1 MLPPAEKL
9 QNFFG
14 VFLQFQIGVDRLYG
28 LILEGVEYM
37 ADSLLNIFSLDLAYF
52 ETYAPVVNDI
62 QNIVI
67 AVGWALLIGNLVF
80 QAMRSMAAGLGF
92 EGEDPVALGTR
103 TFVFAFLLLASRQ
116 ICAIGLNF
124 TSTIMDLFQVPDA
137 VEIITPDENAFGID
151 SSWLLAM
158 IVGLILIFQVI
169 KFFFEIG
176 ERYVV
181 TVILVVLAPL
191 AFGMGGSKNTEDI
204 FKGWCRMFGSMCV
217 MMLMNVIFLKLLLS
231 TMSTVPSGLG
241 IFPRLIFVTAIVRV
255 GRKID
260 DIVCRMGL
268 NPAHTGSPLG
278 HGFMALPT
286 MMANHAACTVI
297 QTVAANRTGGGKTPS
312 SGNRS
317 SNRPSSGSAAPGPNP
332 APSSPPPAGGG
343 TGGSAQG
350 KTAGAASAAD
360 STPPAGTT
368 PKAPNP
374 GTAPASA
381 TANLGTAQG
390 QQGAAAPAKGTAQ
403 EGPAPT
409 RPPLG
414 RGRKFTPPS
423 AGRTPG
429 QTDEKGSVS
438 TPQTPAATGTPGQPG
453 APGHPTSQPPAA
465 AAQQNT
471 GVSGQEK
478 APPLS
483 ANTAVSSGVVTAKDG
498 KNAGTPQSPDNPSRP
513 APAAKPPAGTSARPA
528 ASGNAQTNNSSTTS
542 QVQNG
547 PRTHTPA
554 AGVPGAPGTPG
565 HPAASNSNRPERP
578 ASKPAWNKTSSPPPQ
593 NPAVAPSGVPVRNPG
608 AVSGGTTQHGPS
620 RAPTGVSN
628 SDPSGTSHPTTG
640 TRPLQSNPPAA
651 APAPS
656 NPKGPSSTPPSRP
669 DAPPRPVTPA
679 APVVPTNP
687 VQGNPKHESSQR
699 PASPSDRPV
708 KNPPPVRE
716 DKKPENGSTH
726 PARPGEPQK

>member
-1 MLPPAEKL
+1 M
-9 QNFFG
+9 
-14 VFLQFQIGVDRLYG
+14 FLDGILKGLVLWIYG

-92 EGEDPVALGTR
+92 EGEDPVTLGTR

-124 TSTIMDLFQVPDA
+124 TSAVMDLFQVPDA

-241 IFPRLIFVTAIVRV
+241 IFPWLIFVTAIVRV

-278 HGFMALPT
+278 KGYVGGLTSMVAHQGARMI
-286 MMANHAACTVI
+286 M
-297 QTVAANRTGGGKTPS
+297 QTVSANRAGSAKNPS

-317 SNRPSSGSAAPGPNP
+317 TNRPNGGPVAPGPS
-332 APSSPPPAGGG
+332 PSPSPSPAGGG
-343 TGGSAQG
+343 NGGTASGQ
-350 KTAGAASAAD
+350 TAG
-360 STPPAGTT
+360 TPPAAGSSAGTPPNGKT
-368 PKAPNP
+368 QEPPKAGGQATPTAAPKVPQGQP
-374 GTAPASA
+374 GTPAPEKKP
-381 TANLGTAQG
+381 AQKE
-390 QQGAAAPAKGTAQ
+390 A
-403 EGPAPT
+403 APT

-414 RGRKFTPPS
+414 RGRKFTPPT
-423 AGRTPG
+423 AG
-429 QTDEKGSVS
+429 QNN
-438 TPQTPAATGTPGQPG
+438 PAAEKEKIGKTPPAPATVGTPGQPG
-453 APGHPTSQPPAA
+453 SPGHPAPQAAPASAESKKNVGTGQQPTAPLN
-465 AAQQNT
+465 AQTPVPKNT
-471 GVSGQEK
+471 ITAGDSKKTESLRNSGTPTHP
-478 APPLS
+478 APPPQQKAS
-483 ANTAVSSGVVTAKDG
+483 NTPVTPSQQG
-498 KNAGTPQSPDNPSRP
+498 GTTPRT
-513 APAAKPPAGTSARPA
+513 PAGT
-528 ASGNAQTNNSSTTS
+528 
-542 QVQNG
+542 
-547 PRTHTPA
+547 
-554 AGVPGAPGTPG
+554 PGTPG
-565 HPAASNSNRPERP
+565 SPGRTVPPVSTPIKPKSAAETVAPA
-578 ASKPAWNKTSSPPPQ
+578 TPPQ
-593 NPAVAPSGVPVRNPG
+593 PSTTASSGVPVRNAG
-608 AVSGGTTQHGPS
+608 AVSGGTNQHEPY
-620 RAPTGVSN
+620 RAPVGI
-628 SDPSGTSHPTTG
+628 
-640 TRPLQSNPPAA
+640 
-651 APAPS
+651 
-656 NPKGPSSTPPSRP
+656 SSKQTPPSTPETDQR
-669 DAPPRPVTPA
+669 PPRPNPPIAASQTKEKAKEDAPGRPGTPGQPA
-679 APVVPTNP
+679 TPPILSIN
-687 VQGNPKHESSQR
+687 GFDRKESQR
-699 PASPSDRPV
+699 QPSDVSDKARPGV
-708 KNPPPVRE
+708 QTIKPSTPE
-716 DKKPENGSTH
+716 DKKSNSSGDRPPRPEH
-726 PARPGEPQK
+726 PK

>member
-1 MLPPAEKL
+1 M
-9 QNFFG
+9 
-14 VFLQFQIGVDRLYG
+14 FLDGILKGLVLWLYG

-37 ADSLLNIFSLDLAYF
+37 ADSLLEIFSLDLAYF

-124 TSTIMDLFQVPDA
+124 TSAIMDLFQVPDA

-181 TVILVVLAPL
+181 TMILVVLAPL

-241 IFPRLIFVTAIVRV
+241 IFPWLIFVTAIVRV

-656 NPKGPSSTPPSRP
+656 NPKGPGSTPPSRP

-716 DKKPENGSTH
+716 DKKPENGSTR
-726 PARPGEPQK
+726 PARPGEPKK

>member
-1 MLPPAEKL
+1 
-9 QNFFG
+9 
-14 VFLQFQIGVDRLYG
+14 
-28 LILEGVEYM
+28 M

>member
-1 MLPPAEKL
+1 M
-9 QNFFG
+9 
-14 VFLQFQIGVDRLYG
+14 FLDGILKGLVLWLYG

-37 ADSLLNIFSLDLAYF
+37 ADSLLEIFSLDLAYF
-52 ETYAPVVNDI
+52 ETYAPVVND
-62 QNIVI
+62 IVI

-124 TSTIMDLFQVPDA
+124 TSAIMDLFQVPDA

-181 TVILVVLAPL
+181 T
-191 AFGMGGSKNTEDI
+191 MI

-241 IFPRLIFVTAIVRV
+241 IFPWLIFVTAIVRV

-260 DIVCRMGL
+260 DIVCRMGP

-429 QTDEKGSVS
+429 QTGEKGSVS

-453 APGHPTSQPPAA
+453 APGHPTSQPPVAA
-465 AAQQNT
+465 ARQST
-471 GVSGQEK
+471 GASGQEK

-483 ANTAVSSGVVTAKDG
+483 ANTTVPPSVVTAKDG
-498 KNAGTPQSPDNPSRP
+498 KNAGTPQSPGNPSRP
-513 APAAKPPAGTSARPA
+513 APVAKPPAGTSARPA
-528 ASGNAQTNNSSTTS
+528 ASGNAQINNSSTIS
-542 QVQNG
+542 HMQNG
-547 PRTHTPA
+547 NGPSTHTPA
-554 AGVPGAPGTPG
+554 PAVPGVPGTPG
-565 HPAASNSNRPERP
+565 TAAGRSGPHLNRQGPRLLLRRRRIRLLLLP
-578 ASKPAWNKTSSPPPQ
+578 AS
-593 NPAVAPSGVPVRNPG
+593 
-608 AVSGGTTQHGPS
+608 
-620 RAPTGVSN
+620 
-628 SDPSGTSHPTTG
+628 
-640 TRPLQSNPPAA
+640 L
-651 APAPS
+651 
-656 NPKGPSSTPPSRP
+656 
-669 DAPPRPVTPA
+669 
-679 APVVPTNP
+679 
-687 VQGNPKHESSQR
+687 
-699 PASPSDRPV
+699 
-708 KNPPPVRE
+708 
-716 DKKPENGSTH
+716 
-726 PARPGEPQK
+726 

>member
-1 MLPPAEKL
+1 MHTVPANFL
-9 QNFFG
+9 QNFH
-14 VFLQFQIGVDRLYG
+14 RLYEHWSQAGPVLHGGDGGVPDGGG
-28 LILEGVEYM
+28 LYR
-37 ADSLLNIFSLDLAYF
+37 
-52 ETYAPVVNDI
+52 
-62 QNIVI
+62 I
-67 AVGWALLIGNLVF
+67 AVGRALLIGNLVF
-80 QAMRSMAAGLGF
+80 QAMRSMAAGLSF

-116 ICAIGLNF
+116 ICAIGLKF
-124 TSTIMDLFQVPDA
+124 TSAIMDLFQVPDA

-241 IFPRLIFVTAIVRV
+241 IFPWLIFVTAIVRV

-286 MMANHAACTVI
+286 MMANHAARTVI

-317 SNRPSSGSAAPGPNP
+317 SNRPSSGSASPGPNSP
-332 APSSPPPAGGG
+332 PPSPPPAGGG
-343 TGGSAQG
+343 TGGAAPG
-350 KTAGAASAAD
+350 KTAGAASAAG

-374 GTAPASA
+374 GTAPASVA
-381 TANLGTAQG
+381 ANPGTAQSPP
-390 QQGAAAPAKGTAQ
+390 GAAAPSKGTAQ
-403 EGPAPT
+403 EGPVPT

-414 RGRKFTPPS
+414 RGRVFTPPS
-423 AGRTPG
+423 VGGVPG
-429 QTDEKGSVS
+429 QTGEKGS
-438 TPQTPAATGTPGQPG
+438 TPIPQSPSAATSAPGQPG
-453 APGHPTSQPPAA
+453 APGHPTSQPPVA
-465 AAQQNT
+465 AAQQST
-471 GVSGQEK
+471 GASGQEK

-483 ANTAVSSGVVTAKDG
+483 ANTTVLPSVVTAKDG
-498 KNAGTPQSPDNPSRP
+498 KNAGTPQSPGNPSRP
-513 APAAKPPAGTSARPA
+513 APAAKPPAGTSAA
-528 ASGNAQTNNSSTTS
+528 
-542 QVQNG
+542 
-547 PRTHTPA
+547 TPLL
-554 AGVPGAPGTPG
+554 GTP
-565 HPAASNSNRPERP
+565 R
-578 ASKPAWNKTSSPPPQ
+578 
-593 NPAVAPSGVPVRNPG
+593 
-608 AVSGGTTQHGPS
+608 
-620 RAPTGVSN
+620 
-628 SDPSGTSHPTTG
+628 
-640 TRPLQSNPPAA
+640 
-651 APAPS
+651 
-656 NPKGPSSTPPSRP
+656 
-669 DAPPRPVTPA
+669 
-679 APVVPTNP
+679 
-687 VQGNPKHESSQR
+687 
-699 PASPSDRPV
+699 
-708 KNPPPVRE
+708 
-716 DKKPENGSTH
+716 
-726 PARPGEPQK
+726 

>member
-1 MLPPAEKL
+1 LEIWNYFSSA
-9 QNFFG
+9 
-14 VFLQFQIGVDRLYG
+14 RLD
-28 LILEGVEYM
+28 VM
-37 ADSLLNIFSLDLAYF
+37 SLDFADIK
-52 ETYAPVVNDI
+52 THIPVMGDI
-62 QNIVI
+62 QQII
-67 AVGWALLIGNLVF
+67 LAVGWALLLGNLVF
-80 QAMRSMAAGLGF
+80 QALRSMAAGLGF

-124 TSTIMDLFQVPDA
+124 TSAIMDLFQVPDA

-181 TVILVVLAPL
+181 TMILVVLAPL

-241 IFPRLIFVTAIVRV
+241 IFPWLIFVTAIVRV

-286 MMANHAACTVI
+286 MMANHAARTVI

-312 SGNRS
+312 SGNRNT
-317 SNRPSSGSAAPGPNP
+317 NRPGSGSAAPGPNP
-332 APSSPPPAGGG
+332 TPSSPPPAGGG
-343 TGGSAQG
+343 AGSTAPG
-350 KTAGAASAAD
+350 KGAASTGG
-360 STPPAGTT
+360 TPPAGTT
-368 PKAPNP
+368 AKAPAP
-374 GTAPASA
+374 GNTPAPAA
-381 TANLGTAQG
+381 VNPGTAQG
-390 QQGAAAPAKGTAQ
+390 QPQPGTPAPSKGTSQ

-414 RGRKFTPPS
+414 RGRVFTPPS
-423 AGRTPG
+423 VGGVPG
-429 QTDEKGSVS
+429 QTDEKGS
-438 TPQTPAATGTPGQPG
+438 TPIPQSPSAATSAPGQPG
-453 APGHPTSQPPAA
+453 VPGHPTSQPPAA
-465 AAQQNT
+465 AARQST
-471 GVSGQEK
+471 GASGQEK

-483 ANTAVSSGVVTAKDG
+483 ANTAVPPSVVTAKDG

-528 ASGNAQTNNSSTTS
+528 ASGNAQINNSSTIS
-542 QVQNG
+542 HMQNG
-547 PRTHTPA
+547 NGPSTHTPA
-554 AGVPGAPGTPG
+554 PAVPGAPGTPG
-565 HPAASNSNRPERP
+565 HPAAQNSSRPERP
-578 ASKPAWNKTSSPPPQ
+578 APKLAGTETSSPPPQ
-593 NPAVAPSGVPVRNPG
+593 NPAAAPSGVPVRNPG
-608 AVSGGTTQHGPS
+608 AVSGGTT
-620 RAPTGVSN
+620 
-628 SDPSGTSHPTTG
+628 
-640 TRPLQSNPPAA
+640 
-651 APAPS
+651 
-656 NPKGPSSTPPSRP
+656 
-669 DAPPRPVTPA
+669 
-679 APVVPTNP
+679 
-687 VQGNPKHESSQR
+687 
-699 PASPSDRPV
+699 
-708 KNPPPVRE
+708 
-716 DKKPENGSTH
+716 
-726 PARPGEPQK
+726 

>member
-1 MLPPAEKL
+1 M
-9 QNFFG
+9 
-14 VFLQFQIGVDRLYG
+14 FLDGILKGLVLWLYG

-37 ADSLLNIFSLDLAYF
+37 ADSLLEIFSLDLAYF

-124 TSTIMDLFQVPDA
+124 TSAIMDLFQVPDA

-181 TVILVVLAPL
+181 TMILVVLAPL

-217 MMLMNVIFLKLLLS
+217 MMPMNVIFLKLLLS

-241 IFPRLIFVTAIVRV
+241 IFPWLIFVTAIVRV

-286 MMANHAACTVI
+286 MMANHAARTVI

-312 SGNRS
+312 SGNRNT
-317 SNRPSSGSAAPGPNP
+317 NRP
-332 APSSPPPAGGG
+332 
-343 TGGSAQG
+343 
-350 KTAGAASAAD
+350 
-360 STPPAGTT
+360 
-368 PKAPNP
+368 
-374 GTAPASA
+374 
-381 TANLGTAQG
+381 
-390 QQGAAAPAKGTAQ
+390 GAAAPLLRGQIQLLLLHRLRAAEPAALLRAKQQA
-403 EGPAPT
+403 
-409 RPPLG
+409 RPPLRVVRRLPGQRQKPPIQGLHLLQPKERRRRARHPQG
-414 RGRKFTPPS
+414 RPLGGERVFTPP
-423 AGRTPG
+423 AAKTPG
-429 QTDEKGSVS
+429 QTGEKGSVS

-465 AAQQNT
+465 TAQQNT

-498 KNAGTPQSPDNPSRP
+498 KNAGTPQSPGNPSRP

-528 ASGNAQTNNSSTTS
+528 ASGNAQINNSSTIS
-542 QVQNG
+542 HMQNG
-547 PRTHTPA
+547 NGPSTHTPA
-554 AGVPGAPGTPG
+554 PAVPGAPGTPG
-565 HPAASNSNRPERP
+565 HPAAQNSSRPERP
-578 ASKPAWNKTSSPPPQ
+578 APKLAGTETSSPPPQ
-593 NPAVAPSGVPVRNPG
+593 NPAAAPSGVPVRNPG

-628 SDPSGTSHPTTG
+628 SGPSGTSHPTTE
-640 TRPLQSNPPAA
+640 TRPVQSNPPAA
-651 APAPS
+651 APAPAA
-656 NPKGPSSTPPSRP
+656 PKGPGSTPPSRP
-669 DAPPRPVTPA
+669 DAPPQPVTPA

-687 VQGNPKHESSQR
+687 VQGNSTHEPTQR
-699 PASPSDRPV
+699 AAAPSDRPV
-708 KNPPPVRE
+708 KNPPLVRE
-716 DKKPENGSTH
+716 DKKPENGSTR
-726 PARPGEPQK
+726 PARPGEPKK

>member
-1 MLPPAEKL
+1 M
-9 QNFFG
+9 
-14 VFLQFQIGVDRLYG
+14 FLDGILKGLVLWLYG

-52 ETYAPVVNDI
+52 ETYAPVVREI

-124 TSTIMDLFQVPDA
+124 TSAIMDLFQVPDA

-241 IFPRLIFVTAIVRV
+241 IFPWLIFVTAIVRV

-286 MMANHAACTVI
+286 MMANHAARTVI
-297 QTVAANRTGGGKTPS
+297 QTVAANRTGGEGK
-312 SGNRS
+312 R
-317 SNRPSSGSAAPGPNP
+317 
-332 APSSPPPAGGG
+332 PPPAIG
-343 TGGSAQG
+343 TPTGPAAVLRLWGRIRLLPLHLLP
-350 KTAGAASAAD
+350 GAEPAALLR
-360 STPPAGTT
+360 A
-368 PKAPNP
+368 KR
-374 GTAPASA
+374 
-381 TANLGTAQG
+381 QG
-390 QQGAAAPAKGTAQ
+390 QLQ
-403 EGPAPT
+403 
-409 RPPLG
+409 L
-414 RGRKFTPPS
+414 
-423 AGRTPG
+423 
-429 QTDEKGSVS
+429 
-438 TPQTPAATGTPGQPG
+438 
-453 APGHPTSQPPAA
+453 
-465 AAQQNT
+465 
-471 GVSGQEK
+471 
-478 APPLS
+478 
-483 ANTAVSSGVVTAKDG
+483 
-498 KNAGTPQSPDNPSRP
+498 
-513 APAAKPPAGTSARPA
+513 
-528 ASGNAQTNNSSTTS
+528 
-542 QVQNG
+542 
-547 PRTHTPA
+547 
-554 AGVPGAPGTPG
+554 
-565 HPAASNSNRPERP
+565 
-578 ASKPAWNKTSSPPPQ
+578 
-593 NPAVAPSGVPVRNPG
+593 PVRRQLG
-608 AVSGGTTQHGPS
+608 
-620 RAPTGVSN
+620 
-628 SDPSGTSHPTTG
+628 
-640 TRPLQSNPPAA
+640 
-651 APAPS
+651 
-656 NPKGPSSTPPSRP
+656 
-669 DAPPRPVTPA
+669 
-679 APVVPTNP
+679 
-687 VQGNPKHESSQR
+687 QR
-699 PASPSDRPV
+699 QR
-708 KNPPPVRE
+708 PPVRGPRLLQQWQVWGRPRASRGQLLRPKE
-716 DKKPENGSTH
+716 RRRKARHLQGRPSDGEGCLRRLLPVELLDRQAKRAACPRHKIPPQQAH
-726 PARPGEPQK
+726 PDSRERLATPASRPRQQPSKTLG

>member
-1 MLPPAEKL
+1 
-9 QNFFG
+9 
-14 VFLQFQIGVDRLYG
+14 
-28 LILEGVEYM
+28 M
-37 ADSLLNIFSLDLAYF
+37 ADSLLSIFSLDLAYF
-52 ETYAPVVNDI
+52 EAYAPVVKDI

-124 TSTIMDLFQVPDA
+124 TSAIMDLFQVPDA

-241 IFPRLIFVTAIVRV
+241 IFPWLIFVTAIVRV

-286 MMANHAACTVI
+286 MMANHAARTVI

-312 SGNRS
+312 SGNRNT
-317 SNRPSSGSAAPGPNP
+317 NRPSSGSAAPGPNP
-332 APSSPPPAGGG
+332 TPSSPPPAGGG
-343 TGGSAQG
+343 AGSTAPG
-350 KTAGAASAAD
+350 KGAASTGG
-360 STPPAGTT
+360 TPPAGTT
-368 PKAPNP
+368 AKAPAP
-374 GTAPASA
+374 GNTPAPAA
-381 TANLGTAQG
+381 VNPGTAQG
-390 QQGAAAPAKGTAQ
+390 QPQPGTPAPSKGTSQ

-414 RGRKFTPPS
+414 RGRVFTPPS
-423 AGRTPG
+423 VGGVPG
-429 QTDEKGSVS
+429 QTGEKGS
-438 TPQTPAATGTPGQPG
+438 TPIPQSPSAATSAPGQPG
-453 APGHPTSQPPAA
+453 VPGHPTSQPPAA
-465 AAQQNT
+465 AARQST
-471 GVSGQEK
+471 GASGQEK

-483 ANTAVSSGVVTAKDG
+483 ANTAVPPSVVTAKDG
-498 KNAGTPQSPDNPSRP
+498 KNAGTPQGPGNPSRP
-513 APAAKPPAGTSARPA
+513 APVAKPPAGTSGRPA
-528 ASGNAQTNNSSTTS
+528 VSGSSQTNSNTAS
-542 QVQNG
+542 QIQNG

-554 AGVPGAPGTPG
+554 AGVPGTPGTPG
-565 HPAASNSNRPERP
+565 HPAAPNSNRPERP
-578 ASKPAWNKTSSPPPQ
+578 APKPAGTEASSPPPQ
-593 NPAVAPSGVPVRNPG
+593 NPATAPSGVPVRNPG

-628 SDPSGTSHPTTG
+628 LRDVSGPSGATHTATE
-640 TRPLQSNPPAA
+640 TRPDQPSPPTA
-651 APAPS
+651 APAPAT
-656 NPKGPSSTPPSRP
+656 PKGSGSMPPSRP
-669 DAPPRPVTPA
+669 DTPPRPVTPA
-679 APVVPTNP
+679 APVVPADP

-699 PASPSDRPV
+699 PAASSDRPV

-716 DKKPENGSTH
+716 DKKSENSSTR

>member
-1 MLPPAEKL
+1 MHTVPANFL
-9 QNFFG
+9 QNFH
-14 VFLQFQIGVDRLYG
+14 RLYEHWSQAGPVLHGGDGGVPDGGG
-28 LILEGVEYM
+28 LYR
-37 ADSLLNIFSLDLAYF
+37 
-52 ETYAPVVNDI
+52 
-62 QNIVI
+62 I
-67 AVGWALLIGNLVF
+67 AVGRALLIGNLVF
-80 QAMRSMAAGLGF
+80 QAMRSMAAGLSF
-92 EGEDPVALGTR
+92 EGEDPVALGTC

-124 TSTIMDLFQVPDA
+124 TSAIMDLFQVPDA

-241 IFPRLIFVTAIVRV
+241 IFPWLIFVTAIVRG
-255 GRKID
+255 GRKND

-286 MMANHAACTVI
+286 MMANHAARTVI

-317 SNRPSSGSAAPGPNP
+317 SNRPSSGSASPGPNSP
-332 APSSPPPAGGG
+332 PPSPPPAGGG
-343 TGGSAQG
+343 AGGAALG
-350 KTAGAASAAD
+350 KTAGAASAAG

-374 GTAPASA
+374 GTAPASVA
-381 TANLGTAQG
+381 ANPGTAQSPP
-390 QQGAAAPAKGTAQ
+390 GAAAPSKGTAQ
-403 EGPAPT
+403 EGPVPT

-414 RGRKFTPPS
+414 RGRVFTPPS
-423 AGRTPG
+423 VGGVLG
-429 QTDEKGSVS
+429 QTGEKGSVS
-438 TPQTPAATGTPGQPG
+438 TPQNPSAAGAPGQPG
-453 APGHPTSQPPAA
+453 APSHPTSQPPAA
-465 AAQQNT
+465 AARQST
-471 GVSGQEK
+471 GASGQEK

-483 ANTAVSSGVVTAKDG
+483 ANTAVPPSVVTAKDG
-498 KNAGTPQSPDNPSRP
+498 KNAGIPQSPGNPSRP
-513 APAAKPPAGTSARPA
+513 APAAKPTAGTSAHPV

-554 AGVPGAPGTPG
+554 PAVPGAPGTPG
-565 HPAASNSNRPERP
+565 HPAAPNRSRPERP
-578 ASKPAWNKTSSPPPQ
+578 ASKPAGNETSSPPPQ
-593 NPAVAPSGVPVRNPG
+593 NPVTVPSGVPVRNPG

-620 RAPTGVSN
+620 RAPTGARN
-628 SDPSGTSHPTTG
+628 SGPSGTGHPTTE
-640 TRPLQSNPPAA
+640 TRPVQSNPPAA
-651 APAPS
+651 APIPS
-656 NPKGPSSTPPSRP
+656 NPKGPGST
-669 DAPPRPVTPA
+669 PPRPVTPA

-699 PASPSDRPV
+699 PAAPSDRPA

-716 DKKPENGSTH
+716 DKKSENGSTR
-726 PARPGEPQK
+726 PARPGEPKK

>member
-1 MLPPAEKL
+1 
-9 QNFFG
+9 
-14 VFLQFQIGVDRLYG
+14 
-28 LILEGVEYM
+28 M

-52 ETYAPVVNDI
+52 ETYAPVVREI

-124 TSTIMDLFQVPDA
+124 TSAIMDLFQVPDA

-241 IFPRLIFVTAIVRV
+241 IFPWLIFVTAIVRV

-286 MMANHAACTVI
+286 MMANHAARTVI

-317 SNRPSSGSAAPGPNP
+317 SNRPSSGSVSPGPNP
-332 APSSPPPAGGG
+332 TPSSPPPAGGG
-343 TGGSAQG
+343 TGGSAPG
-350 KTAGAASAAD
+350 KTAGPAAATGG
-360 STPPAGTT
+360 TPPAGTT
-368 PKAPNP
+368 PKAPSP
-374 GTAPASA
+374 GTATAPAAASS
-381 TANLGTAQG
+381 GTPQSPP
-390 QQGAAAPAKGTAQ
+390 GAAAPAKGTAQ
-403 EGPAPT
+403 EGPTPT

-414 RGRKFTPPS
+414 RGRVFTPPS
-423 AGRTPG
+423 AGGAPG
-429 QTDEKGSVS
+429 QTDKKGSAS
-438 TPQTPAATGTPGQPG
+438 TPQSPSANTGT
-453 APGHPTSQPPAA
+453 
-465 AAQQNT
+465 
-471 GVSGQEK
+471 SGQEK

-483 ANTAVSSGVVTAKDG
+483 ANTTVPPSVVTAKDG
-498 KNAGTPQSPDNPSRP
+498 KNAGTPQSPGNPSRP
-513 APAAKPPAGTSARPA
+513 APAAKPPAGTSAHPSV
-528 ASGNAQTNNSSTTS
+528 SGSSQTNSSTTS
-542 QVQNG
+542 HMQNG
-547 PRTHTPA
+547 PRTYTPA

-565 HPAASNSNRPERP
+565 HPAAPSNNRSERP
-578 ASKPAWNKTSSPPPQ
+578 APKPAGTGTSSPPPQ
-593 NPAVAPSGVPVRNPG
+593 NPATAPSGVPVRNPG

-620 RAPTGVSN
+620 RAPTGASH
-628 SDPSGTSHPTTG
+628 SGPSGTSHPTTG
-640 TRPLQSNPPAA
+640 TRPVQSNPPAA
-651 APAPS
+651 APAPAA
-656 NPKGPSSTPPSRP
+656 PKGPGSTPPSRP
-669 DAPPRPVTPA
+669 DTPPRPITPA

-699 PASPSDRPV
+699 PAAPSDRPA
-708 KNPPPVRE
+708 KNPLPVRE
-716 DKKPENGSTH
+716 DKKPENGSTR

>member
-1 MLPPAEKL
+1 M
-9 QNFFG
+9 
-14 VFLQFQIGVDRLYG
+14 FLDGILKGLVLWIYG

-37 ADSLLNIFSLDLAYF
+37 ADSLLDIFSLDLAYF

-103 TFVFAFLLLASRQ
+103 TFVFAFLLMASRQ

-124 TSTIMDLFQVPDA
+124 TSAIMDLFQVPDA

-241 IFPRLIFVTAIVRV
+241 IFPWLIFVTAIVRV

-286 MMANHAACTVI
+286 MMANHAARTVI
-297 QTVAANRTGGGKTPS
+297 QTVAANRAGGGKTPS
-312 SGNRS
+312 SGNRNT
-317 SNRPSSGSAAPGPNP
+317 NRPSGGSAAPGPNP
-332 APSSPPPAGGG
+332 TPSSPPPASGG
-343 TGGSAQG
+343 TGSTAPG
-350 KTAGAASAAD
+350 K
-360 STPPAGTT
+360 STTSTGVTSPAGTT
-368 PKAPNP
+368 AKAPNP
-374 GTAPASA
+374 GGAPAP
-381 TANLGTAQG
+381 TAANPGTAQG
-390 QQGAAAPAKGTAQ
+390 QPGTPAPAKNTPQ
-403 EGPAPT
+403 EGAAPT

-414 RGRKFTPPS
+414 RGRVFTPPS
-423 AGRTPG
+423 AGGTHGQQGGKDNTP
-429 QTDEKGSVS
+429 
-438 TPQTPAATGTPGQPG
+438 TPSHPTAGETPGQPG
-453 APGHPTSQPPAA
+453 TPGHPTSQAPAETV
-465 AAQQNT
+465 QQN
-471 GVSGQEK
+471 SGKNSQEK
-478 APPLS
+478 APTLS
-483 ANTAVSSGVVTAKDG
+483 ANTPVPHGTVTAKDG
-498 KNAGTPQSPDNPSRP
+498 KNAGTPQSPGNPSRP
-513 APAAKPPAGTSARPA
+513 APAATPLAGAPGRAA
-528 ASGNAQTNNSSTTS
+528 ASESGQTSHTTS
-542 QVQNG
+542 HPQNG
-547 PRTHTPA
+547 PRIHTPST
-554 AGVPGAPGTPG
+554 GVSGVPGTPG
-565 HPAASNSNRPERP
+565 TPGRPAPPSSSRPERP
-578 ASKPAWNKTSSPPPQ
+578 ASKPAGAEVSSTPPQ
-593 NPAVAPSGVPVRNPG
+593 NPAAAPSGVPVRNPG
-608 AVSGGTTQHGPS
+608 AVSGGTVQHGPS

-628 SDPSGTSHPTTG
+628 LRDVPGPSGASHTAAGSRPT
-640 TRPLQSNPPAA
+640 QSNPPSA
-651 APAPS
+651 
-656 NPKGPSSTPPSRP
+656 TPSRP
-669 DAPPRPVTPA
+669 DTPPRSSTPA
-679 APVVPTNP
+679 APTVSGNP
-687 VQGNPKHESSQR
+687 VQGNPKHEPSQR
-699 PASPSDRPV
+699 PVTPSDRLTTNTQLP
-708 KNPPPVRE
+708 RE
-716 DKKPENGSTH
+716 DKRPEDKNTR
-726 PARPGEPQK
+726 PPRPGEPQK

>member
-1 MLPPAEKL
+1 MHTVPANFL
-9 QNFFG
+9 QNFH
-14 VFLQFQIGVDRLYG
+14 RLYEHWSQAGPVLHGGDGGVPDGGG
-28 LILEGVEYM
+28 LYR
-37 ADSLLNIFSLDLAYF
+37 
-52 ETYAPVVNDI
+52 
-62 QNIVI
+62 I

-92 EGEDPVALGTR
+92 EGVDPVALGTR

-124 TSTIMDLFQVPDA
+124 TSAIMDLFQVPDA

-241 IFPRLIFVTAIVRV
+241 IFPWLIFVTAIVRV

-260 DIVCRMGL
+260 DIVCRIGL

-286 MMANHAACTVI
+286 MMANHAARTVI

-317 SNRPSSGSAAPGPNP
+317 SNRPGSGSASPGPNSP
-332 APSSPPPAGGG
+332 PPSPPPAGGG
-343 TGGSAQG
+343 TGGAAPG
-350 KTAGAASAAD
+350 KTAGAASAAG

-374 GTAPASA
+374 GTAPASVA
-381 TANLGTAQG
+381 ANPGTAQSPP
-390 QQGAAAPAKGTAQ
+390 GAAAPSKGTAQ
-403 EGPAPT
+403 EGPVPT

-414 RGRKFTPPS
+414 RGRVFTPPS
-423 AGRTPG
+423 VGGVPG
-429 QTDEKGSVS
+429 QTGEKGS
-438 TPQTPAATGTPGQPG
+438 TPIPQSPSAATSAPGQPG
-453 APGHPTSQPPAA
+453 VPGHPTSQPPVA
-465 AAQQNT
+465 AAQQST
-471 GVSGQEK
+471 GASGQEK

-483 ANTAVSSGVVTAKDG
+483 ANTAVPPSVVTAKDG

-528 ASGNAQTNNSSTTS
+528 ASGNAQINDSSTIS
-542 QVQNG
+542 HMQNG
-547 PRTHTPA
+547 NGPSTHTPA
-554 AGVPGAPGTPG
+554 PAVPGAPGTPG
-565 HPAASNSNRPERP
+565 HPAAQNSSRPERP
-578 ASKPAWNKTSSPPPQ
+578 APKLAGTETSSPPPQ
-593 NPAVAPSGVPVRNPG
+593 NPAVVPSGVPVRNPG

-620 RAPTGVSN
+620 RAPTGARN
-628 SDPSGTSHPTTG
+628 SGPSETSHPTTG
-640 TRPLQSNPPAA
+640 TRPVQSNPPAA
-651 APAPS
+651 AP
-656 NPKGPSSTPPSRP
+656 KGPGSTPSSRP
-669 DAPPRPVTPA
+669 DTPPRSVTPA
-679 APVVPTNP
+679 APVVPTNS

-699 PASPSDRPV
+699 PAAPSDRLA
-708 KNPPPVRE
+708 KNPLPVRE
-716 DKKPENGSTH
+716 DKKSENGSTH

>member
-1 MLPPAEKL
+1 M
-9 QNFFG
+9 
-14 VFLQFQIGVDRLYG
+14 FLDGILKGLVLWLYG

-37 ADSLLNIFSLDLAYF
+37 ADSLLEIFSLDLAYF

-124 TSTIMDLFQVPDA
+124 TSAIMDLFQVPDT

-241 IFPRLIFVTAIVRV
+241 IFPWLIFVTAIVRV

-286 MMANHAACTVI
+286 MMANHAARTVV
-297 QTVAANRTGGGKTPS
+297 QTVTANRTGGGKTPS
-312 SGNRS
+312 SGNRNT
-317 SNRPSSGSAAPGPNP
+317 NRPSGGSAAPGPNP
-332 APSSPPPAGGG
+332 SSPPPPAGGG
-343 TGGSAQG
+343 TSGSAPG
-350 KTAGAASAAD
+350 KTAGTASAAGGT
-360 STPPAGTT
+360 SPTGTT

-429 QTDEKGSVS
+429 QTGEKGSVS

-465 AAQQNT
+465 TAQQNT
-471 GVSGQEK
+471 GTSGQEK

-483 ANTAVSSGVVTAKDG
+483 ANTTVPPSVVTAKDG
-498 KNAGTPQSPDNPSRP
+498 KNTGTPQSPGNPSRP

-528 ASGNAQTNNSSTTS
+528 ASGNAQINNSSTIS
-542 QVQNG
+542 HMQNG
-547 PRTHTPA
+547 NGPSTHTPA
-554 AGVPGAPGTPG
+554 PAVPGVPGTPG
-565 HPAASNSNRPERP
+565 HPAAPNSSRPERP
-578 ASKPAWNKTSSPPPQ
+578 APKPAGNEASSPPPQ
-593 NPAVAPSGVPVRNPG
+593 NPAAAPSGVPVRNPG

-628 SDPSGTSHPTTG
+628 SGPSGTSHPTTG
-640 TRPLQSNPPAA
+640 TRPVQSNPPAT
-651 APAPS
+651 APAS
-656 NPKGPSSTPPSRP
+656 AAPKGPGSTPPSRP
-669 DAPPRPVTPA
+669 DTPPRPVASA
-679 APVVPTNP
+679 APVVPTNS
-687 VQGNPKHESSQR
+687 VQGNSTHEPTQR
-699 PASPSDRPV
+699 PAAPSDRPA
-708 KNPPPVRE
+708 KNLLPVRE
-716 DKKPENGSTH
+716 DKKSENGSTR

>member
-1 MLPPAEKL
+1 MHTVPANFL
-9 QNFFG
+9 QNFH
-14 VFLQFQIGVDRLYG
+14 RLYEHWSQAGPVLHGGDGGVPDGGG
-28 LILEGVEYM
+28 LYR
-37 ADSLLNIFSLDLAYF
+37 
-52 ETYAPVVNDI
+52 
-62 QNIVI
+62 I
-67 AVGWALLIGNLVF
+67 AVGRALLIGNLVF
-80 QAMRSMAAGLGF
+80 QAMRSMAAGLSF

-124 TSTIMDLFQVPDA
+124 TSAIMDLFQVPDA

-158 IVGLILIFQVI
+158 IVGPILIFQVI

-241 IFPRLIFVTAIVRV
+241 IFPWLIFVTAIVRV

-286 MMANHAACTVI
+286 MMANHAARTVI

-317 SNRPSSGSAAPGPNP
+317 SNRPSSGSASPGPNSP
-332 APSSPPPAGGG
+332 PSSPPPAGGG
-343 TGGSAQG
+343 TGSTAPG
-350 KTAGAASAAD
+350 KGAAS
-360 STPPAGTT
+360 TGGIPPAGTT
-368 PKAPNP
+368 AKAPAP
-374 GTAPASA
+374 GNTPAPAA
-381 TANLGTAQG
+381 VNPGTAQG
-390 QQGAAAPAKGTAQ
+390 QPQPGTPAPSKGTSQ

-414 RGRKFTPPS
+414 RGRVFTPPS
-423 AGRTPG
+423 VGGVLG
-429 QTDEKGSVS
+429 QTGEKGSVS
-438 TPQTPAATGTPGQPG
+438 TPQNPSAAGAPGQPG
-453 APGHPTSQPPAA
+453 APSHPTSQPPAA
-465 AAQQNT
+465 AARQST
-471 GVSGQEK
+471 GASGQEK

-483 ANTAVSSGVVTAKDG
+483 ANTAVPPSVVTAKDG
-498 KNAGTPQSPDNPSRP
+498 KNAGIPQSPGNPSRP
-513 APAAKPPAGTSARPA
+513 APAAKPTAGTSAHPV

-554 AGVPGAPGTPG
+554 AGVSGAPGTPG

-656 NPKGPSSTPPSRP
+656 NPKGPGSTPPSRP

-699 PASPSDRPV
+699 PASPSDRPA
-708 KNPPPVRE
+708 KNPTPVQE
-716 DKKPENGSTH
+716 DKKPENGSTR
-726 PARPGEPQK
+726 PARPGEPKK

>member
-1 MLPPAEKL
+1 M
-9 QNFFG
+9 
-14 VFLQFQIGVDRLYG
+14 FLDGILKGLVLWIYG

-103 TFVFAFLLLASRQ
+103 TFVFAFLLMASRQ

-124 TSTIMDLFQVPDA
+124 TSAIMDLFQVPDA

-176 ERYVV
+176 ERYVI

-241 IFPRLIFVTAIVRV
+241 IFPWLIFVTAIVRV

-286 MMANHAACTVI
+286 MMANHAARTVI

-312 SGNRS
+312 SGNRNT
-317 SNRPSSGSAAPGPNP
+317 NRPSSGSAAPGPNP
-332 APSSPPPAGGG
+332 TPSSPPPAGGG
-343 TGGSAQG
+343 TGSTAPG
-350 KTAGAASAAD
+350 KAAASTGG
-360 STPPAGTT
+360 TPPAGTT

-374 GTAPASA
+374 GSAPAPA
-381 TANLGTAQG
+381 AANPGTAQG
-390 QQGAAAPAKGTAQ
+390 QPGAPAPAKNTSQ
-403 EGPAPT
+403 EGATPT

-414 RGRKFTPPS
+414 RGRVFTPPS
-423 AGRTPG
+423 AGGTPG
-429 QTDEKGSVS
+429 QQGGKDN
-438 TPQTPAATGTPGQPG
+438 TPTPSHPTAAETPGQPG
-453 APGHPTSQPPAA
+453 TPGHPTSQAPAA
-465 AAQQNT
+465 ATQQNS
-471 GVSGQEK
+471 GINGQEK
-478 APPLS
+478 APTLS
-483 ANTAVSSGVVTAKDG
+483 ANTPVPHGTVTAKDG
-498 KNAGTPQSPDNPSRP
+498 KNAGTPQSPGNPSRP
-513 APAAKPPAGTSARPA
+513 APAAKPPAGTSSRPT
-528 ASGNAQTNNSSTTS
+528 ASGSSQTNSSTTS
-542 QVQNG
+542 QMQNG

-565 HPAASNSNRPERP
+565 HPAAPGSNRPERSAP
-578 ASKPAWNKTSSPPPQ
+578 KPAGTETSSPSPQ
-593 NPAVAPSGVPVRNPG
+593 NPAAAPSGIPVRNPG

-628 SDPSGTSHPTTG
+628 SGPSGTTHTNNTG
-640 TRPLQSNPPAA
+640 TRPPQSNPLAA
-651 APAPS
+651 APAPAT
-656 NPKGPSSTPPSRP
+656 PKGPGSTPPSRP
-669 DAPPRPVTPA
+669 NTPPRPATPA
-679 APVVPTNP
+679 APAAPVNP
-687 VQGNPKHESSQR
+687 VQGKPKQESSQR
-699 PASPSDRPV
+699 LVAPSDRPS
-708 KNPPPVRE
+708 KNPLPVQE
-716 DKKPENGSTH
+716 DKKSENGSTR

>member
-1 MLPPAEKL
+1 
-9 QNFFG
+9 
-14 VFLQFQIGVDRLYG
+14 
-28 LILEGVEYM
+28 M
-37 ADSLLNIFSLDLAYF
+37 ADSLLDIFSLDLAYF
-52 ETYAPVVNDI
+52 ETYAPVVKDI

-103 TFVFAFLLLASRQ
+103 TFVFAFLLMASRQ

-124 TSTIMDLFQVPDA
+124 TSAIMALFQVPDA

-241 IFPRLIFVTAIVRV
+241 IFPWLIFVTAIVRV

-286 MMANHAACTVI
+286 MMANHAARTVI

-312 SGNRS
+312 SGNRNT
-317 SNRPSSGSAAPGPNP
+317 NRPSSGSAAPGSTP
-332 APSSPPPAGGG
+332 PSSPPPGGSGNGG
-343 TGGSAQG
+343 TAPG
-350 KTAGAASAAD
+350 KTAGAASA
-360 STPPAGTT
+360 SNTPPAGTAT
-368 PKAPNP
+368 KAPNP
-374 GTAPASA
+374 G
-381 TANLGTAQG
+381 
-390 QQGAAAPAKGTAQ
+390 AAPAPVAANPGTSQGQPGTPAPAKNAPQ
-403 EGPAPT
+403 EGAAPT

-414 RGRKFTPPS
+414 RGRVFTPPS
-423 AGRTPG
+423 AGGTPG
-429 QTDEKGSVS
+429 QQGGKDN
-438 TPQTPAATGTPGQPG
+438 TPTPSHPTAAGTPGQPG
-453 APGHPTSQPPAA
+453 TPGHPTSQAPTETAP
-465 AAQQNT
+465 QN
-471 GVSGQEK
+471 SGKNSQEK
-478 APPLS
+478 APTLS
-483 ANTAVSSGVVTAKDG
+483 ANTPVPHGTVTAKDG
-498 KNAGTPQSPDNPSRP
+498 KNAGTPQSPGNPSLP
-513 APAAKPPAGTSARPA
+513 VPAATPPAGAPGRAA
-528 ASGNAQTNNSSTTS
+528 ASESGQTSHTASHP
-542 QVQNG
+542 QNG
-547 PRTHTPA
+547 PRIHTPST
-554 AGVPGAPGTPG
+554 GVSGVPGTPG
-565 HPAASNSNRPERP
+565 TPGRPAPPSSSRPERP
-578 ASKPAWNKTSSPPPQ
+578 ASKPAGAEVSSTPPQ
-593 NPAVAPSGVPVRNPG
+593 NPAAAPSGVPVRNPG
-608 AVSGGTTQHGPS
+608 AVSGGTVQHGPS

-628 SDPSGTSHPTTG
+628 SGPSGTTHTNTG
-640 TRPLQSNPPAA
+640 TRPPQSNPPTA
-651 APAPS
+651 APAPAT
-656 NPKGPSSTPPSRP
+656 PKGPGSTPPSRP
-669 DAPPRPVTPA
+669 DTPPRPATPAVPA
-679 APVVPTNP
+679 APINP

-699 PASPSDRPV
+699 PVSPSDRPA
-708 KNPPPVRE
+708 KNPLPVRE
-716 DKKPENGSTH
+716 DKKPENGSTRPH
-726 PARPGEPQK
+726 RPGESQK

>member
-1 MLPPAEKL
+1 M
-9 QNFFG
+9 
-14 VFLQFQIGVDRLYG
+14 FLDGILKGLVLWLYG

-37 ADSLLNIFSLDLAYF
+37 AGSLLEIFSLDLAYF

-124 TSTIMDLFQVPDA
+124 TSAIMDLFQVPDA

-181 TVILVVLAPL
+181 TMILVVLAPL

-217 MMLMNVIFLKLLLS
+217 MTLMNVIFLKLLLS

-241 IFPRLIFVTAIVRV
+241 IFPWLIFVTAIVRV

-286 MMANHAACTVI
+286 MMANHAARTVV
-297 QTVAANRTGGGKTPS
+297 QTVTANRTGGGKTPS
-312 SGNRS
+312 SGNRNT
-317 SNRPSSGSAAPGPNP
+317 NRPSGGSAAPGPNP
-332 APSSPPPAGGG
+332 SSPPPPAGGG
-343 TGGSAQG
+343 TNGSAPG
-350 KTAGAASAAD
+350 KTAGTASTAGGT
-360 STPPAGTT
+360 SPTGTT

>member
-1 MLPPAEKL
+1 M
-9 QNFFG
+9 
-14 VFLQFQIGVDRLYG
+14 FLDGILKGLVLWLYG

-37 ADSLLNIFSLDLAYF
+37 ADSLLEIFSLDLAYF

-124 TSTIMDLFQVPDA
+124 TSAIMDLFQVPDA

-181 TVILVVLAPL
+181 TMILVVLAPL

-241 IFPRLIFVTAIVRV
+241 IFPWLIFVTAIVRV

-286 MMANHAACTVI
+286 MMANHAARTVI

-312 SGNRS
+312 SGNRNT
-317 SNRPSSGSAAPGPNP
+317 NRPSSSSASPGPNP

-343 TGGSAQG
+343 TGGAAPG
-350 KTAGAASAAD
+350 KTAGAATAAAG
-360 STPPAGTT
+360 TPPAGAT

-374 GTAPASA
+374 GTASAPAAASS
-381 TANLGTAQG
+381 GTPQSPP
-390 QQGAAAPAKGTAQ
+390 GAAAPAKGTAQ
-403 EGPAPT
+403 EGPTPT

-465 AAQQNT
+465 AARQST
-471 GVSGQEK
+471 GASGQEK

-483 ANTAVSSGVVTAKDG
+483 ANTAVPPSVVTAKDG
-498 KNAGTPQSPDNPSRP
+498 KNAGIPQSPGNPSRP
-513 APAAKPPAGTSARPA
+513 APAANPPAGTSARPA
-528 ASGNAQTNNSSTTS
+528 ASGNAQINNSSTIS
-542 QVQNG
+542 HMQNG
-547 PRTHTPA
+547 NGPSTHTPA
-554 AGVPGAPGTPG
+554 PAVPGAPGTPG
-565 HPAASNSNRPERP
+565 HPAAQNSSRPERP
-578 ASKPAWNKTSSPPPQ
+578 APKLAGTETSSPPPQ
-593 NPAVAPSGVPVRNPG
+593 NPAAAPSGVPVRNPG

-628 SDPSGTSHPTTG
+628 SGPSGTSHPTTE
-640 TRPLQSNPPAA
+640 TRPVQSNPPAA
-651 APAPS
+651 APAPAA
-656 NPKGPSSTPPSRP
+656 PKGPGSTPPSRP

-679 APVVPTNP
+679 APVVPANP

-716 DKKPENGSTH
+716 DKKPENGSTR
-726 PARPGEPQK
+726 PARPGEPKK

>member
-1 MLPPAEKL
+1 M
-9 QNFFG
+9 
-14 VFLQFQIGVDRLYG
+14 FLDGILKGLVLWIYG

-37 ADSLLNIFSLDLAYF
+37 ADSLLDIFSLDLAYF

-103 TFVFAFLLLASRQ
+103 TFVFAFLLMASRQ

-124 TSTIMDLFQVPDA
+124 TSAIMDLFQVPDA

-241 IFPRLIFVTAIVRV
+241 IFPWLIFVTAIVRV

-286 MMANHAACTVI
+286 MMANHAARTVI

-312 SGNRS
+312 SGNRNT
-317 SNRPSSGSAAPGPNP
+317 NRPGSGSTAPGSTP
-332 APSSPPPAGGG
+332 PSSPPPAGGG
-343 TGGSAQG
+343 NGGAAPG
-350 KTAGAASAAD
+350 KTAGAASAG
-360 STPPAGTT
+360 STPPAGTAT
-368 PKAPNP
+368 KAPNP
-374 GTAPASA
+374 GVPNPGNAPAPA
-381 TANLGTAQG
+381 AANPGTAQG
-390 QQGAAAPAKGTAQ
+390 QPGTPAPAKNAPQ
-403 EGPAPT
+403 EGAAPT

-414 RGRKFTPPS
+414 RGRVFTPPS
-423 AGRTPG
+423 AGGTPG
-429 QTDEKGSVS
+429 QQRGKDN
-438 TPQTPAATGTPGQPG
+438 TPTPSHPTAGETPGQPG
-453 APGHPTSQPPAA
+453 TPGHPTSQAPAETVP
-465 AAQQNT
+465 QN
-471 GVSGQEK
+471 SGKSSQEK
-478 APPLS
+478 APTLS
-483 ANTAVSSGVVTAKDG
+483 ANTPVPHGTVTAKDG
-498 KNAGTPQSPDNPSRP
+498 KNAGTPQSPGNPSRP
-513 APAAKPPAGTSARPA
+513 APAAAPPAGAPGRAA
-528 ASGNAQTNNSSTTS
+528 ASESGQTSHTASHP
-542 QVQNG
+542 QNG
-547 PRTHTPA
+547 LRIHTPST
-554 AGVPGAPGTPG
+554 GVSGVPGTPG
-565 HPAASNSNRPERP
+565 TPGRPAPPSNSRPERP
-578 ASKPAWNKTSSPPPQ
+578 ASKPAGSEVSSTPPQ
-593 NPAVAPSGVPVRNPG
+593 NPAAAPSGVPVRNPG
-608 AVSGGTTQHGPS
+608 AISGGTVQHGPS
-620 RAPTGVSN
+620 RAPTGAGSRQ
-628 SDPSGTSHPTTG
+628 DLPTPPGASHTAAGSRPT
-640 TRPLQSNPPAA
+640 QSNPPVAT
-651 APAPS
+651 PS
-656 NPKGPSSTPPSRP
+656 HP
-669 DAPPRPVTPA
+669 DTPPRPSMPA
-679 APVVPTNP
+679 APTVSGNP
-687 VQGNPKHESSQR
+687 VQGNPKHEPSQR
-699 PASPSDRPV
+699 PAAPSDRPPT
-708 KNPPPVRE
+708 NTQLSQE
-716 DKKPENGSTH
+716 DKRPEDKNTR
-726 PARPGEPQK
+726 PPRPGEPQK

>member
-1 MLPPAEKL
+1 M
-9 QNFFG
+9 
-14 VFLQFQIGVDRLYG
+14 FLDGILKGLVLWLYG

-37 ADSLLNIFSLDLAYF
+37 ADSLLEIFSLDLAYF

-124 TSTIMDLFQVPDA
+124 TSAIMDLFQVPDA

-181 TVILVVLAPL
+181 TMILVVLAPL

-241 IFPRLIFVTAIVRV
+241 IFPWLIFVTAIVRV

-429 QTDEKGSVS
+429 QTGEKGSVS

-656 NPKGPSSTPPSRP
+656 NPKGPGSTPPSRP

-716 DKKPENGSTH
+716 DKKPENGSTR
-726 PARPGEPQK
+726 PARPGEPKK

>member
-1 MLPPAEKL
+1 M
-9 QNFFG
+9 
-14 VFLQFQIGVDRLYG
+14 FLDGILKGLVLWLYG

-37 ADSLLNIFSLDLAYF
+37 ADSLLEIFSLDLAYF

-67 AVGWALLIGNLVF
+67 AVGWALLIGNLIF

-103 TFVFAFLLLASRQ
+103 TFVFAFLLMASRQ

-124 TSTIMDLFQVPDA
+124 TSTIMELLQVPDA

-241 IFPRLIFVTAIVRV
+241 IFPWLIFVTAIVRV

-286 MMANHAACTVI
+286 MMANHAARTVI

-312 SGNRS
+312 SGNRNT
-317 SNRPSSGSAAPGPNP
+317 NRPSSGPAAPGPNST
-332 APSSPPPAGGG
+332 PSSPPPAGGG
-343 TGGSAQG
+343 TGSTAPG
-350 KTAGAASAAD
+350 KAAASTGG
-360 STPPAGTT
+360 TPPAGTT
-368 PKAPNP
+368 AKAPAP
-374 GTAPASA
+374 GNTPAPAA
-381 TANLGTAQG
+381 ANPETAQG
-390 QQGAAAPAKGTAQ
+390 QPQPGTPAPSKGTSQ

-414 RGRKFTPPS
+414 RGRVFTPP
-423 AGRTPG
+423 AAKAPG
-429 QTDEKGSVS
+429 QTGEKGSVF
-438 TPQTPAATGTPGQPG
+438 TPQSPSATGTPGQPG
-453 APGHPTSQPPAA
+453 APGHPTQQVPA

-471 GVSGQEK
+471 GTSGQEK

-483 ANTAVSSGVVTAKDG
+483 ANTTVPSSVITAKDG
-498 KNAGTPQSPDNPSRP
+498 KNAGTPQSPGNPSRP
-513 APAAKPPAGTSARPA
+513 TPAAKPPAGTSACPT
-528 ASGNAQTNNSSTTS
+528 ASGNAQTNNNSNTTS
-542 QVQNG
+542 QM
-547 PRTHTPA
+547 
-554 AGVPGAPGTPG
+554 
-565 HPAASNSNRPERP
+565 
-578 ASKPAWNKTSSPPPQ
+578 
-593 NPAVAPSGVPVRNPG
+593 
-608 AVSGGTTQHGPS
+608 
-620 RAPTGVSN
+620 
-628 SDPSGTSHPTTG
+628 
-640 TRPLQSNPPAA
+640 
-651 APAPS
+651 
-656 NPKGPSSTPPSRP
+656 
-669 DAPPRPVTPA
+669 
-679 APVVPTNP
+679 
-687 VQGNPKHESSQR
+687 
-699 PASPSDRPV
+699 
-708 KNPPPVRE
+708 
-716 DKKPENGSTH
+716 
-726 PARPGEPQK
+726 